1 MSKEIKIGVFG
12 CDRGLAYARL
22 FNAEDAIEMVAFCDK
37 KENRLQE
44 AMNRYPG
51 IPGFADFDEFM
62 AYGKEH
68 GMNAVFLA
76 NYFHEHAP
84 FAIKVMEAGMA
95 ALSECLPA
103 STLKQC
109 VELVRAKERLN
120 GKYMFCENYPFMVG
134 NLELTRLCHEGTLGT
149 VMYVEGEY
157 NHHDGPH
164 SLYAR
169 SQGKYHWRN
178 WEPRCFY
185 LSHSLGPLMMMVD
198 GIPRYVSCQAAVSKL
213 QKERF
218 TFRAISDGMA
228 QMLCKFDNGTVARFG
243 GCNGIASGY
252 SAYRVF
258 GDLGAAEWG
267 GQTNRQI
274 RLNYKGWTCPDG
286 VPDFQQYEPLNNVC
300 KYDPRVAAGLS
311 AGHGGSD
318 YLVVQN
324 IIAYLRDGV
333 EPYFD
338 VYKAAAIAATACVS
352 LKSCMNNGELYKIPD
367 FHNEE
372 EMKEVENDD
381 LTPFYDDEGHGGT
394 YKPSLEYT
402 PDQFD
407 KVGVFVET

>member
-22 FNAEDAIEMVAFCDK
+22 FANEDAIEMVAFCDK
-37 KENRLQE
+37 KEDRLQK
-44 AMNRYPG
+44 AMERFPG
-51 IPGFADFDEFM
+51 IPGFASFDEFM

-109 VELVRAKERLN
+109 CELVRAKERLN
-120 GKYMFCENYPFMVG
+120 GKYMFCENYPYMVG
-134 NLELTRLCHEGTLGT
+134 NLELTHLCHEGTLGT
-149 VMYVEGEY
+149 VMYLEGEY
-157 NHHDGPH
+157 NHHDGP
-164 SLYAR
+164 SDLYAR
-169 SQGKYHWRN
+169 SKGKYHWRN

-185 LSHSLGPLMMMVD
+185 LSHSLAPLMMMVD
-198 GIPRYVSCQAAVSKL
+198 GIPRYVSAQAAVSQI
-213 QKERF
+213 QKEMF

-228 QMLCKFDNGTVARFG
+228 QMLCKFDNGSVARFS

-252 SAYRVF
+252 SAYRAF
-258 GDLGAAEWG
+258 GDKGAAEWG
-267 GQTNRQI
+267 GQTNRQV
-274 RLNYKGWTCPDG
+274 RLNYKGWTCPPG
-286 VPDFQQYEPLNNVC
+286 VPDLQYYEPTRYVC
-300 KYDPRVAAGLS
+300 ARDPRVAKGLS

-318 YLVVQN
+318 YIVVQN

-338 VYKAAAIAATACVS
+338 VYKAAAIAATACLS
-352 LKSCMNNGELYKIPD
+352 LKSCMNNGEMFKIPD
-367 FHNEE
+367 FHSEE

-407 KVGVFVET
+407 RVGVYEG